1 MTPGAI
7 RFHPARTYYSLAA
20 VALGLGAFSV
30 WWARTWLLAA
40 VPAALFFLTAG
51 LLLWLATRPVIE
63 VSGEGLRIGNEFI
76 RWKDV
81 RRVDQTGWIA
91 PLVAYLTLSGKKRI
105 RIVYPGE
112 TVHSNRL
119 LRLIQQ
125 HSTQALINGVPWR
138 QIFGDAAPRQAV
150 QPAPE
155 RPRILREED
164 EAEVERLYQKLRSA
178 GRLDPEK

>member
-7 RFHPARTYYSLAA
+7 RFHPARTYYTLAA

-40 VPAALFFLTAG
+40 VPAALFFLTSA
-51 LLLWLATRPVIE
+51 LVLWLATRPVIE
-63 VSGEGLRIGNEFI
+63 VSEEGLRIGNEFI
-76 RWKDV
+76 RWQDV

-91 PLVAYLTLSGKKRI
+91 PLVAYLTLAGKRRI
-105 RIVYPGE
+105 RIIYPGE

-125 HSTQALINGVPWR
+125 HSTQAMINGVPWR

>member
-7 RFHPARTYYSLAA
+7 RFHPARTYYTLAA
-20 VALGLGAFSV
+20 LALSLGAFSA
-30 WWARTWLLAA
+30 WWARTWLPAA

-51 LLLWLATRPVIE
+51 LVLWLATRPVIE
-63 VSGEGLRIGNEFI
+63 VSEEGLKIGKEFI
-76 RWKDV
+76 PWQHV

-91 PLVAYLTLSGKKRI
+91 PLVAYLTLTGKKRI
-105 RIVYPGE
+105 RIIYPGE

-125 HSTQALINGVPWR
+125 HSTQALINGVPYR
-138 QIFGDAAPRQAV
+138 QIFGDTAPRQTA
-150 QPAPE
+150 QPAE
-155 RPRILREED
+155 QRPRILREED

>member
-7 RFHPARTYYSLAA
+7 RFHPARTYLTLAA
-20 VALGLGAFSV
+20 VGLGLAVFSG
-30 WWARTWLLAA
+30 WWTRLWLPAA
-40 VPAALFFLTAG
+40 IPAALFLATGG
-51 LLLWLATRPVIE
+51 LALWLALRPVIE
-63 VSGEGLRIGNEFI
+63 VSEEGLRIGREFI
-76 RWKDV
+76 PWREI

-91 PLVAYLTLSGKKRI
+91 PLVADLTLTGKRRI
-105 RIVYPGE
+105 RLIYPGE
-112 TVHSNRL
+112 TANSNRL

-138 QIFGDAAPRQAV
+138 QIFGDTAPAQRV
-150 QPAPE
+150 QPAQQ
-155 RPRILREED
+155 RPRLLREED